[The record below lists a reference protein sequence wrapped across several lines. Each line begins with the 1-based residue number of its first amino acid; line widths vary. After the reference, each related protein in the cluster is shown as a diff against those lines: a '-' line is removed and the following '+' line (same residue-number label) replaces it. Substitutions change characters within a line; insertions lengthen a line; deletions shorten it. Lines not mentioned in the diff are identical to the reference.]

1 MRNLER
7 ISRQIVETGGAT
19 VNWRVSTLD
28 RPSPLER
35 YIVGVSPKG
44 FEIVR
49 DIGDCYD
56 WRRVAIHLQEY
67 LGGLAF
73 NGRDVDRRGNYLGAW
88 IDDGR
93 LYLDISRAY
102 ASRSTAEM
110 VGKRSGQLAI
120 YDSETGEA
128 ILLA

>member
-7 ISRQIVETGGAT
+7 VSRQIVETGGAT

-28 RPSPLER
+28 TPHALER

-44 FEIVR
+44 FDIVR
-49 DIGDCYD
+49 EIGTNPD
-56 WRRVAIHLQEY
+56 WFIVARNLQDY

-73 NGRDVDRRGNYLGAW
+73 NGRDVDRIGNYLGAW
-88 IDDGR
+88 IDGHR

-102 ASRSTAEM
+102 VSRSTAEM
-110 VGKRSGQLAI
+110 VAERSGQLAI

-128 ILLA
+128 IVLV